1 MIGSRFGHADAVILS
16 DYQGKIEYDNQL
28 LMITFTAITDDGL
41 FDIMAIYPFKALV
54 NKVLF
59 ERNRPAGMIKKSC

>member
-1 MIGSRFGHADAVILS
+1 MIGSGFGYTDAVIFS
-16 DYQGKIEYDNQL
+16 DHRGKVENNDQL

-41 FDIMAIYPFKALV
+41 FDIMAVYPFKALV

-59 ERNRPAGMIKKSC
+59 EQGWLCRVNMV